1 MGQRGCDDGQV
12 TSNAQPPTRRA
23 RLRAAAQA
31 LGIPLPAILTTVG
44 VVIAAF
50 LLGKVVYR
58 LKDVILLILVAA
70 FVALILN
77 PAVVALQRWKIKRR
91 GWAVA
96 VVTLWAL
103 LVFVGLAIAFGYPL
117 ANGISH
123 LAQKLP
129 TYVTAAEHGRGWL
142 GHLVLRYHVQT
153 WVQKNAPKLVSF
165 GEGLAKPALTL
176 GKGALSLLLE
186 LFTIFILVL
195 LLLLEGPKMRTGLLG
210 AMAPDRAARYSRTA
224 HEVNRSVTGYML
236 GNVLTSVIAGAVVFV
251 TLLVMGVPFPFLW
264 ALWVALVDFLPMIGG
279 ALAGIP
285 TVLFAAAHSLS
296 AGIVTLVVFLI
307 YTQLENHVL
316 NPIVMSR
323 TVRVNPLLVL
333 LSILIGGDIGSWIGG
348 IFGAFVGALLAIPA
362 AGAIQVIVQEV
373 WQDTDPMA
381 AAGCGGRGG
390 ERRGRRRRRAA
401 ILAGQARPGRR
412 RLSLRSMDVT
422 GLPRRATAADLP
434 RVREVIAAAYAKYL
448 TRMDRP
454 PAPMLRDYTGP
465 AEQGLVWVVGDP
477 VVGLVSLTPEADSL
491 LIENIAVHPD
501 AQGTGL
507 GRRLLEFAE
516 QEAARRRL
524 SQVSLYTNEV
534 MTESQAVYARLGYR
548 EVRRATDHG
557 YRRIFL
563 AKDLP
568 G

>member
-1 MGQRGCDDGQV
+1 MAGAPRKWPLSRRSSRTGQRGCDDGQV

-23 RLRAAAQA
+23 RLRASAQA

-44 VVIAAF
+44 VVVVVY

-58 LKDVILLILVAA
+58 LKDVILLIVVAA

-96 VVTLWAL
+96 VVTLWGL
-103 LVFVGLAIAFGYPL
+103 IVFVGLAIAFGVPL
-117 ANGISH
+117 ASGISH

-129 TYVTAAEHGRGWL
+129 TYVGDAEHGRGWI
-142 GHLVLRYHVQT
+142 GDLVRRYHVQA
-153 WVQKNAPKLVSF
+153 WVSKNAPKLVTF
-165 GEGLAKPALTL
+165 GEGLAKPALSL
-176 GKGALSLLLE
+176 GAGALTLLLE

-210 AMAPDRAARYSRTA
+210 AMAPERATRYSRVA

-236 GNVLTSVIAGAVVFV
+236 GNVLTSVIAGLVVFV
-251 TLLVMGVPFPFLW
+251 TLVVVGVPFPFLW

-316 NPIVMSR
+316 NPVVMSR

-333 LSILIGGDIGSWIGG
+333 LSILIGGEIGSWIGG

-362 AGAIQVIVQEV
+362 AGAIQVVVREL
-373 WQDTDPMA
+373 WQDSDPMA
-381 AAGCGGRGG
+381 AAAGVAG
-390 ERRGRRRRRAA
+390 EAVNAA
-401 ILAGQARPGRR
+401 AN
-412 RLSLRSMDVT
+412 
-422 GLPRRATAADLP
+422 AADG
-434 RVREVIAAAYAKYL
+434 
-448 TRMDRP
+448 T
-454 PAPMLRDYTGP
+454 
-465 AEQGLVWVVGDP
+465 GDP
-477 VVGLVSLTPEADSL
+477 GS
-491 LIENIAVHPD
+491 
-501 AQGTGL
+501 
-507 GRRLLEFAE
+507 
-516 QEAARRRL
+516 
-524 SQVSLYTNEV
+524 
-534 MTESQAVYARLGYR
+534 
-548 EVRRATDHG
+548 
-557 YRRIFL
+557 
-563 AKDLP
+563 
-568 G
+568 

>member
-316 NPIVMSR
+316 NPVIMSR

-362 AGAIQVIVQEV
+362 AGAIQVVVQEV

-381 AAGCGGRGG
+381 AAAGVAGG
-390 ERRGRRRRRAA
+390 AVNA
-401 ILAGQARPGRR
+401 
-412 RLSLRSMDVT
+412 
-422 GLPRRATAADLP
+422 AADAADGAAGDGAGGDRARGDGPPSLP
-434 RVREVIAAAYAKYL
+434 VQ
-448 TRMDRP
+448 P
-454 PAPMLRDYTGP
+454 S
-465 AEQGLVWVVGDP
+465 Q
-477 VVGLVSLTPEADSL
+477 
-491 LIENIAVHPD
+491 D
-501 AQGTGL
+501 AGGS
-507 GRRLLEFAE
+507 A
-516 QEAARRRL
+516 
-524 SQVSLYTNEV
+524 
-534 MTESQAVYARLGYR
+534 
-548 EVRRATDHG
+548 
-557 YRRIFL
+557 
-563 AKDLP
+563 
-568 G
+568 